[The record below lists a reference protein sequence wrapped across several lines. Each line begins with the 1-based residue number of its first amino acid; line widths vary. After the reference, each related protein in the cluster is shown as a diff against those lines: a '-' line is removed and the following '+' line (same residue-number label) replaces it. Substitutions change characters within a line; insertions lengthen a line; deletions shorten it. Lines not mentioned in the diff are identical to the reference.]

1 MSHGIGQEKNDVIA
15 RSNSWLWGEPGSER
29 PWVANHD
36 VLKSKE
42 LTSCA
47 LPLCRAIFI
56 KFRGPQKLSD
66 KEGGK

>member
-1 MSHGIGQEKNDVIA
+1 MGHGIGQEKNDVFA

-29 PWVANHD
+29 PWSQD

-47 LPLCRAIFI
+47 LPLCRAIFM
-56 KFRGPQKLSD
+56 KFRGPQKLS
-66 KEGGK
+66 